1 MNGLSMSAFV
11 RGGVRLCKGE
21 CADDEATMGTGT
33 QLRVNMKNVNTKGKM
48 HAFGL
53 RALKVHYELV
63 PLVTVIGIA
72 AVGCAGFCVYSFL
85 KPDVMFS
92 RKDEI
97 PSWMRYSADTRQKLL
112 TIEKNW
118 KKDETME
125 DVERLRKEIG
135 STH

>member
-1 MNGLSMSAFV
+1 MKKLN
-11 RGGVRLCKGE
+11 
-21 CADDEATMGTGT
+21 T
-33 QLRVNMKNVNTKGKM
+33 QWKTQ
-48 HAFGL
+48 AFGL
-53 RALKVHYELV
+53 RALKVHYELL

-97 PSWMRYSADTRQKLL
+97 PSWMRYSPDTRQKLF

-118 KKDETME
+118 KKDKTME
-125 DVERLRKEIG
+125 EVERLRKEIG

>member
-1 MNGLSMSAFV
+1 
-11 RGGVRLCKGE
+11 
-21 CADDEATMGTGT
+21 
-33 QLRVNMKNVNTKGKM
+33 MKKLDTKGKM

-85 KPDVMFS
+85 KPDVMVS

-112 TIEKNW
+112 TIEKDW
-118 KKDETME
+118 KKDKTME
-125 DVERLRKEIG
+125 EVERLRKEIG